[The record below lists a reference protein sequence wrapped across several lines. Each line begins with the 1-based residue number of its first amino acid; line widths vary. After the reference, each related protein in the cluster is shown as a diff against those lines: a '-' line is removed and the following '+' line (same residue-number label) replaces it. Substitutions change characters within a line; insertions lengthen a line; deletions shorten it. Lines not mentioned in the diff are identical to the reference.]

1 MNNDPPFSSCVDI
14 EAAAQRIDGAAI
26 CMGDALDLATVLSG
40 RLPIKGRTI
49 CVVCSDGNVDRE
61 VFRAALVT
69 PVQRAA

>member
-14 EAAAQRIDGAAI
+14 EAAAQRIDAGAI
-26 CMGDALDLATVLSG
+26 CTGDVATALSV

-49 CVVCSDGNVDRE
+49 CVVCSGGNVEGE

-69 PVQRAA
+69 PVQRAT